1 MCILVLLLSFSTPFI
16 RRHHEYFKAPHDA
29 FSLAGSQPLSRRRC
43 AISVDITTGSSRLF
57 TTFSINSDSSRS
69 PLSSRRRSAVLTP
82 PRSCPFP
89 LFSPC
94 RFPPCLSSASSPP
107 GGGGRG
113 CFYRLFLHGTT
124 LKSTVANFR
133 TAIATTTDQGSET
146 GQVSQTFDATSPSPA
161 TPAAGATP
169 VPASENANAQQG
181 EQPAAASALTG

>member
-113 CFYRLFLHGTT
+113 AGLFLSVVLARNHP
-124 LKSTVANFR
+124 
-133 TAIATTTDQGSET
+133 
-146 GQVSQTFDATSPSPA
+146 QVNRGKLSDCYRHYH
-161 TPAAGATP
+161 
-169 VPASENANAQQG
+169 
-181 EQPAAASALTG
+181 